1 MKNAMTVQKE
11 LFIQGLLLGKNQFD
25 AYLFAFPEAKKMN
38 RRTVANK
45 ASLLAKRPEVIER
58 MNEIQNQAQEDTAVT
73 LDSFVSELK
82 KIALADVSTY
92 GLKISDKLRAM
103 ELLSKVLGFDQSVVS
118 PDYEDTSCI
127 DQQILSYTGPKHDT
141 ESEDQLG

>member
-11 LFIQGLLLGKNQFD
+11 LFIQGLLMGKNQLD

-45 ASLLAKRPEVIER
+45 ASLLAKRPEVIHR
-58 MNEIQNQAQEDTAVT
+58 MDEIKNQTQEDTAVT
-73 LDSFVSELK
+73 LSRFVLELQ
-82 KIALADVSTY
+82 KIALADVNTY

-103 ELLSKVLGFDQSVVS
+103 ELLSKVLGFDQSVVA
-118 PDYEDTSCI
+118 PDYEDTGCI
-127 DQQILSYTGPKHDT
+127 DQQILAYRGPKHDT

>member
-11 LFIQGLLLGKNQFD
+11 LFIQGLLMGKNQLD

-45 ASLLAKRPEVIER
+45 ASLLAKRPEVIHR
-58 MNEIQNQAQEDTAVT
+58 MDEIKNQTQEDTAVT
-73 LDSFVSELK
+73 LSRFVLELQ
-82 KIALADVSTY
+82 KIALADVNTY

-103 ELLSKVLGFDQSVVS
+103 ELLSKVLGFDQSVVA

-127 DQQILSYTGPKHDT
+127 DQQILAYRGPKHDT

>member
-11 LFIQGLLLGKNQFD
+11 LFIQGLLMGKNQFD

-45 ASLLAKRPEVIER
+45 ASLLAKRPEVIHR
-58 MNEIQNQAQEDTAVT
+58 MDEIQNQAQEDTAVT
-73 LDSFVSELK
+73 LNRFVQELQ
-82 KIALADVSTY
+82 KIALAGVNTY

-103 ELLSKVLGFDQSVVS
+103 ELLSKVLGFDQSVVA
-118 PDYEDTSCI
+118 PDYEDTGCI
-127 DQQILSYTGPKHDT
+127 DQQILAYRGPKHDT

>member
-11 LFIQGLLLGKNQFD
+11 LFIQGLLMGKNQFD

-45 ASLLAKRPEVIER
+45 ASLLAKRPEVIHR
-58 MNEIQNQAQEDTAVT
+58 MDEIQNQAQEDTAVT
-73 LDSFVSELK
+73 LNRFVQELQ
-82 KIALADVSTY
+82 KIALADVSTC
-92 GLKISDKLRAM
+92 GLKVSDKLRAM
-103 ELLSKVLGFDQSVVS
+103 ELLSKILGFDQSVVA

>member
-45 ASLLAKRPEVIER
+45 ASLLAKRPEVIAR

-73 LDSFVSELK
+73 LNRFVQELQ
-82 KIALADVSTY
+82 KIALADVNTY

-103 ELLSKVLGFDQSVVS
+103 ELLSKVLGFDQSVVA
-118 PDYEDTSCI
+118 PDYEDTSCV
-127 DQQILSYTGPKHDT
+127 DQQILAYRGPKHDT
-141 ESEDQLG
+141 ESDDQLV